1 MANPSL
7 IAYFS
12 GTFTNNKEYMTLSE
26 VDDGNILPLKLGSS
40 PWHQLGLLYTIQ
52 SCNN

>member
-12 GTFTNNKEYMTLSE
+12 GTFTSNKEYMTLSE
-26 VDDGNILPLKLGSS
+26 VNDILPLKLGSS
-40 PWHQLGLLYTIQ
+40 PWHQLGLL
-52 SCNN
+52 